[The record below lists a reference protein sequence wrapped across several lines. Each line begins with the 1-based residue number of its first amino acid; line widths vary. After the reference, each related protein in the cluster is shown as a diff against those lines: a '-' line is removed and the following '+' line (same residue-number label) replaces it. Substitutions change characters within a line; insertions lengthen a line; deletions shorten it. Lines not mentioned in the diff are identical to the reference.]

1 MSRPHLALLA
11 LLAGAAAFHTVPA
24 LAGTTVAVG
33 DLDNDG
39 LQDLVVVDASGNVNV
54 IFSHADGSFDL
65 TIYAPGD
72 LGTPTSVVVA
82 DVNGDGW
89 PDVIITD
96 GDDAATGVHVLLN
109 NGDGTLGPKKV
120 YASGP
125 AGAPGPQSIVA
136 VDLNSDGKYDL
147 VTANGSQDSISV
159 LLNNGDGSFA
169 APVSYATG
177 ADPVSLAVADMNA
190 DGWPDVVTSD
200 SGDDTVS
207 LLLNNGDGTFAPAI
221 TLGVGSSPVSVTLAD
236 VNGDGHPDI
245 LVADRD
251 DDTAGVL
258 LGNGDG
264 TFAKPKFYTT
274 GLHPGWIA
282 ASDLAGD
289 GSLDIVTDNYDDGSV
304 STLANNGDGTFQ
316 RQQLLYPNYGSD
328 DTVVMDIPGSAT
340 PALVSVDLQ
349 VSSVVVSHPATRS
362 KSGTTHASQHVYNVQ
377 GGKIVGDSGKTGAFD
392 LLSLLLLGAA
402 LSARRRFHG

>member
-1 MSRPHLALLA
+1 MSRPHFALLA
-11 LLAGAAAFHTVPA
+11 LLASAAAFHSVPA
-24 LAGTTVAVG
+24 LAGSVAVG
-33 DLDNDG
+33 DLKNDG
-39 LQDLVVVDASGNVNV
+39 LQDLVAVDASGKVNV
-54 IFSHADGSFDL
+54 IFAHADGSFDL
-65 TIYAPGD
+65 AVYIPGD
-72 LGTPTSVVVA
+72 IGTPTSVVVA

-96 GDDAATGVHVLLN
+96 SDDAGTGVHVLLN
-109 NGDGTLGPKKV
+109 NGDGTLGPEKV
-120 YASGP
+120 YASGL
-125 AGAPGPQSIVA
+125 AGTPGPQAVVA
-136 VDLNSDGKYDL
+136 ANLNGDGKYDL
-147 VTANGSQDSISV
+147 ITANGTQDSISV
-159 LLNNGDGSFA
+159 LLNAGDGTFA
-169 APVSYATG
+169 APVSYGTG
-177 ADPVSLAVADMNA
+177 ADPVSLAVADVNA
-190 DGWPDVVTSD
+190 DGWLDVVTSD

-221 TLGVGSSPVSVTLAD
+221 TLGVGASPVSVTLAD
-236 VNGDGHPDI
+236 VNGTGHSDI

-251 DDTAGVL
+251 DNTAAVL

-264 TFAKPKFYTT
+264 TFAKPKFYAT

-289 GSLDIVTDNYDDGSV
+289 GNLDLVTDNYDDGSV

-316 RQQLLYPNYGSD
+316 SQQLIYPNYGSD
-328 DTVVMDIPGSAT
+328 DTVVMSVPGSTT

-362 KSGTTHASQHVYNVQ
+362 KSGTTPVSQHVYSVQ
-377 GGKIVGDSGKTGAFD
+377 GGQITGDSGKTGAFD

-402 LSARRRFHG
+402 LSARRCFRG